1 MSSRL
6 IEEEAGI
13 FGLEAELEF
22 VGTRG
27 LSVEQRVGMVQKVA
41 KKRVFV
47 NYRGNIHIGY
57 DDD

>member
-1 MSSRL
+1 MGSRL

-13 FGLEAELEF
+13 FGLGAELEF
-22 VGTRG
+22 IDTRG
-27 LSVEQRVGMVQKVA
+27 FSVEQRVGMVQKVA
-41 KKRVFV
+41 KKRVIV

>member
-1 MSSRL
+1 MGSRL

-13 FGLEAELEF
+13 FGIEAELEF
-22 VGTRG
+22 VDTGG
-27 LSVEQRVGMVQKVA
+27 LSVEQRVGMLQKVV
-41 KKRVFV
+41 KKRVIV